1 MNAFDDLFDLE
12 ARAQSKMNAGC
23 WAYLSG
29 GAGREQTLFENTAAF
44 DRYWLRPH
52 LARSDCST
60 PSLQTS
66 LFGRVLP
73 LPVLLAP
80 TSPLRL
86 FHPEAELAVARA
98 AAKTGTIV
106 IVSTDSHYP
115 LEDIAAAADGA
126 WWFQLY
132 AYRDTDLML
141 EMIDLAIDLGA
152 EAIVVTMDAHFAGLR
167 RRAARSG
174 FSMPLDADYHLLR
187 RFGVLQGDNP
197 SSGRLERLAL
207 TADNLRAIRNRS
219 SVPVVVKGVTRASDA
234 LLCEELG
241 IECVIVSN
249 HGGRQLDGTVSSI
262 AVLEEVVGSVQK
274 AAVLLDS
281 GIRRGSDVVK
291 ALALGARAVC
301 IGRPYIW
308 GLAIDGQQGVQ
319 TVLSILQYEILD
331 VLRQMSIPTLQHITA
346 DDVQKSSGVAPGS
359 GMRLPQWWERSDG

>member
-12 ARAQSKMNAGC
+12 ARARSKMTAGC

-29 GAGREQTLFENTAAF
+29 GTGREQTLFENTAAF
-44 DRYWLRPH
+44 ERYWLRPH
-52 LARSDCST
+52 LARSDCSS

-98 AAKTGTIV
+98 AAGAGTIF
-106 IVSTDSHYP
+106 IVSTDSHHP

-141 EMIDLAIDLGA
+141 EMVDLAIDLGA

-174 FSMPLDADYHLLR
+174 FSMPLEADYHLLR

-197 SSGRLERLAL
+197 SSGRLERLPL
-207 TADNLRAIRNRS
+207 TMDDLRTIRNRS
-219 SVPVVVKGVTRASDA
+219 SVPVVVKGVARASDA
-234 LLCEELG
+234 RLCDELG
-241 IECVIVSN
+241 IDCVIVSN
-249 HGGRQLDGTVSSI
+249 HGGRQLDGTAPSI
-262 AVLEEVVGSVQK
+262 AVLEDVVGSVQN
-274 AAVLLDS
+274 AVVLLDS

-291 ALALGARAVC
+291 AVALGARAVC

-308 GLAIDGQQGVQ
+308 GLAVDGQQGVRA
-319 TVLSILQYEILD
+319 VLNILQDEISD
-331 VLRQMSIPTLQHITA
+331 VLRQMSIPTLQHISA
-346 DDVQKSSGVAPGS
+346 DDVQRISGVVPDS
-359 GMRLPQWWERSDG
+359 GTRLSRRRETSDG